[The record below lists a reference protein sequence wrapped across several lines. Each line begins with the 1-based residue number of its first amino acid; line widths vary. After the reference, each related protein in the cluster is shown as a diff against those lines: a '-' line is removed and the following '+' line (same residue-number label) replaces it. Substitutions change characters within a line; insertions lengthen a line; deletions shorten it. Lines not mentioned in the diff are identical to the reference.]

1 MTFIAVKPIDG
12 SQFGGPI
19 AENTEN
25 EISAIIEKAAAVA
38 HQLRELSPA
47 ELGKLLR
54 AIAAA
59 IESERDTLIATACA
73 ETALPEGRIGGEITR
88 TTVQFIRFAELV
100 ETGEHL
106 RVAIDKTDPN

>member
-73 ETALPEGRIGGEITR
+73 ETALPEGRIGR
-88 TTVQFIRFAELV
+88 AHV
-100 ETGEHL
+100 
-106 RVAIDKTDPN
+106 